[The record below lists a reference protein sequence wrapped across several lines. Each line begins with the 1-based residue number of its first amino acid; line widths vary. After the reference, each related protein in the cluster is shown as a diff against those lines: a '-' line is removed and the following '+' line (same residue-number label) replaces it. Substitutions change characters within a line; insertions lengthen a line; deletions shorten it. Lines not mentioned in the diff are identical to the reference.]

1 VVHHNGPQWVRVRIV
16 VHHSGLG
23 LGLGLWSTTMDHSG
37 LGLGLGLW
45 STTMDHSGLGLGL
58 WSIAVN
64 SHMPNS

>member
-1 VVHHNGPQWVRVRIV
+1 MTVYDNRPHWVRVRIV

-45 STTMDHSGLGLGL
+45 S
-58 WSIAVN
+58 IAVN